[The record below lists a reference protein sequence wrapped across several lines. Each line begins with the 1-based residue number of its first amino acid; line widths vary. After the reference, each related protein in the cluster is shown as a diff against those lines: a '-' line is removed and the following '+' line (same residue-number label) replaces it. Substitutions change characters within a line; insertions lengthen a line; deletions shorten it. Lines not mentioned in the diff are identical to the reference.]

1 MKTRIGKLLTIK
13 NSKSKTFTNEN
24 NTYKAVLIKTECG
37 HVRCLMF
44 TDVELNKAEARAD
57 KNTEDQPKQSF
68 WSKLLD

>member
-1 MKTRIGKLLTIK
+1 MFTRIGQLLTIRNNK
-13 NSKSKTFTNEN
+13 AKSFNNEN
-24 NTYKAVLIKTECG
+24 DTYKAVLIKTEWG

-57 KNTEDQPKQSF
+57 KNIEDQPKQSF